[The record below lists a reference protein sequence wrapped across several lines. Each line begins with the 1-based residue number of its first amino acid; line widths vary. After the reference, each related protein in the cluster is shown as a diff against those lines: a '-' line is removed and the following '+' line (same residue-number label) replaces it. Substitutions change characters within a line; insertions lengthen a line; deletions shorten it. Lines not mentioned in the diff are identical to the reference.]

1 MTPRRSSR
9 EPNPQQFTPRQRI
22 ILWLIEWIGFVV
34 IWIIGR
40 TLRVEFS
47 SEPGGLSGLVPERV
61 IAPFW
66 HRCGIASTWIFR
78 GHGIAVMTSR
88 SFDGE
93 CIARVMGRFGF
104 VPVRGSSTR
113 GAVPA
118 LLGMKRALDEQRN
131 AAFTADG
138 PKGPRY
144 VAKPG
149 PVTLARISGAPIEAF
164 YVAAMRPWILNSW
177 DAMVIPRPFSRVHVR
192 WTTPIAVPR
201 DATEEQMKELHQ
213 QMQDALERARLDA
226 VATLGEGAS

>member
-1 MTPRRSSR
+1 MTPLPSTR
-9 EPNPQQFTPRQRI
+9 EANPQQFTLRQQI
-22 ILWLIEWIGFVV
+22 ILWLIECIGFVV
-34 IWIIGR
+34 IWLIGR

-47 SEPGGLSGLVPERV
+47 SEPGGPSGLVPERV

-66 HRCGIASTWIFR
+66 HRCGIPSTWIFR
-78 GHGIAVMTSR
+78 GLGIAVMTSR

-118 LLGMKRALDEQRN
+118 LLGMNRALAEQRIV
-131 AAFTADG
+131 AFTADG

-149 PVTLARISGAPIEAF
+149 PVMLARISGVPIAAF
-164 YVAAMRPWILNSW
+164 YVASMRPWILNSW

-192 WTTPIAVPR
+192 WTTPIAVLR

-226 VATLGEGAS
+226 VAALGEGAS